1 MQSELVDARRYH
13 HAWDEI
19 EARLARLHAHMS
31 SIKNLQIYMDV
42 DWLARVLDD
51 GIIDNNDNTNN
62 LAPALGWW
70 AGLGYPALGTAP
82 RNYRTAAQH
91 TPLLTNRLRPGMIAK
106 RRR

>member
-1 MQSELVDARRYH
+1 MANWFNKCAKLGSIDPISDSEDMATVMELKNPILV
-13 HAWDEI
+13 
-19 EARLARLHAHMS
+19 S
-31 SIKNLQIYMDV
+31 PTQ
-42 DWLARVLDD
+42 
-51 GIIDNNDNTNN
+51 G
-62 LAPALGWW
+62 APALGWW